1 MDNKI
6 TIIKDEIKEKL
17 ANTTDLVDLDKIR
30 VAYLGKKGSITA
42 LLKGM
47 KDLSNEE
54 RKSFGAEV
62 NQLKADT
69 AKKIEEKIAEL
80 KGKEIEREISSM
92 PQFDI
97 TTPPELAR
105 GSYHPITLV
114 QRQCEAIFKSMG
126 FTVEDYPEVVTDYEC
141 FEAVNIPKDHPARDM
156 QDTYY
161 LENGQLLK
169 SQTSAAQNAIL
180 KKYAND
186 LENGVPIK
194 AIFPGRCF
202 RNEATDASHENT
214 FFQMEGMMV
223 DKDISISN
231 LIFFMKTMLS
241 EVFQKDIKVRLRPG
255 FFPFVEP
262 GFELDISCLICGG
275 EGCASCKHSG
285 WLELCPCGMIH
296 PNVLREGGIDPDKYT
311 GFAFG
316 LGLTRLAMMKY
327 KIKDIRDLNSGSLKA
342 LAQFT
347 DDDE

>member
-6 TIIKDEIKEKL
+6 NVIKDEIKEKL

-47 KDLSNEE
+47 KDLSNDE

-62 NQLKADT
+62 NKLKAET

-80 KGKEIEREISSM
+80 KEKEIEREISAM

-141 FEAVNIPKDHPARDM
+141 FEAVNIPKNHPARDM

-180 KKYAND
+180 KKYAQN

-214 FFQMEGMMV
+214 FFQMEGIMV

-241 EVFQKDIKVRLRPG
+241 EVFRKDIKVRLRPG

-275 EGCASCKHSG
+275 DGCASCKHSG

-296 PNVLREGGIDPDKYT
+296 PNVLREGGIDPEKYT